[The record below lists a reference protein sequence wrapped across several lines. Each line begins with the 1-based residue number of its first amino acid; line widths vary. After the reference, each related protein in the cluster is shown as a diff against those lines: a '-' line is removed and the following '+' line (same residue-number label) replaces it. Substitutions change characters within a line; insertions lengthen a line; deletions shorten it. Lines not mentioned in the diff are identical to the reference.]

1 VPCCSLRSGDTASCR
16 CWTLDDTTADKGDFD
31 ISHFSKPFDADE
43 VNIDSSG
50 RIKLAEK
57 AWQIEPQNF

>member
-1 VPCCSLRSGDTASCR
+1 VAILQVVVAGPMMIRRLTKE
-16 CWTLDDTTADKGDFD
+16 LD

-57 AWQIEPQNF
+57 AW

>member
-1 VPCCSLRSGDTASCR
+1 MPCCSLRSGDTASCLCR
-16 CWTLDDTTADKGDFD
+16 TFYDTTTDKGDFD
-31 ISHFSKPFDADE
+31 ISHFSKPFDTDE

-57 AWQIEPQNF
+57 A